1 MLALPAALIYC
12 LLALSQ
18 WRPNPLIANKWL
30 ICSALALAVVL
41 HTLGLKQAIWVSSGL
56 DLGLFNA
63 VSVVALVIAVILL
76 LSQLRDFQVNLGQWL
91 LPICA
96 VAVLVGIFIESPY
109 EARSFSFGV
118 TLHIL
123 FALLALAVFSVT
135 MVYALLLRTHDR
147 ALKNHHLSTLTK
159 RLPPLQS
166 MERTQ
171 FKLAWIGFTL
181 LTLAMLMGFIFV
193 DNYFAQH
200 LLHKTSL
207 TLLSWLFFAVLFIGH
222 HVWGWRAL
230 MTLRW
235 YTAAYVLLLLA
246 FFGSKFVLEVILQ
259 RSA

>member
-1 MLALPAALIYC
+1 MLALPAAVIYGF
-12 LLALSQ
+12 LALVQ
-18 WRPNPLIANKWL
+18 WRPTPLFAHKWL
-30 ICSALALAVVL
+30 ICGLLAIAVVL
-41 HTLGLKQAIWVSSGL
+41 HTLGLKQAIWVSGGL
-56 DLGLFNA
+56 DLGLFKA
-63 VSVVALVIAVILL
+63 LSVVALVIAVMLL

-91 LPICA
+91 FPVCA
-96 VAVLVGIFIESPY
+96 IAVLAAIFLESPY
-109 EARSFSFGV
+109 QARSFSFGV

-135 MVYALLLRTHDR
+135 MVYVLLLRTHDR
-147 ALKNHHLSTLTK
+147 ALKTHHLSALSK

-193 DNYFAQH
+193 ENYFSQH
-200 LLHKTSL
+200 LIHKTSL
-207 TLLSWLFFAVLFIGH
+207 TLLSWSFFAVLFIGH
-222 HVWGWRAL
+222 HLWGWRAL

-259 RSA
+259 RTV